1 MVSTRCRRVLTAI
14 AERNCAMDI
23 GERKKEILR
32 AVIESYVETAEP
44 VGSKTVA
51 ADIGIAVSSA
61 TIRNEMAELE
71 SMGLLE
77 QPHTSAGRIPSP
89 QGYRVYVNELMRE
102 HRLTMEETKAI
113 NTALKSRM
121 AELDRILSS
130 VGALTARLTNYP
142 AYALA
147 AASRPT
153 VISRF
158 DLIFVDPNSFIIV
171 VLLSGET
178 VKNKLVHVA
187 TPIKPE
193 VLLKLATVFNTNFT
207 GIPEEKI
214 TSKLISSCERAAGDQ
229 TGLVAAIAGFAI
241 DLLCEAKH
249 NEGYISGAMNVL
261 DHPEYRD
268 IRKAQ
273 KLISYLSDEEELL
286 RLPSPIAGDELKIT
300 IGPENLAEELRDSS
314 VVAARYD
321 IGDDMSGIIGVVG
334 PTRMDYSKVAAR
346 LSYIARGLGWVLSG
360 KPPQQLPG
368 EGKDKKLG
376 DDDFG

>member
-1 MVSTRCRRVLTAI
+1 
-14 AERNCAMDI
+14 MDI

-32 AVIESYVETAEP
+32 AVIENYVDTAEP
-44 VGSKTVA
+44 VGSKAVA
-51 ADIGIAVSSA
+51 ADIGLSISPA
-61 TIRNEMAELE
+61 TVRNEMAELE
-71 SMGLLE
+71 TMGLLE

-89 QGYRVYVNELMRE
+89 QGYRVFVNELMRE
-102 HRLTMEETKAI
+102 HRLTMEETRAI
-113 NTALKSRM
+113 NSALKSRM
-121 AELDRILSS
+121 AELDRLLSS
-130 VGALTARLTNYP
+130 VGALTARLTHYP

-147 AASRPT
+147 SAIKPT
-153 VISRF
+153 TISRF

-171 VLLSGET
+171 VLMSGET

-187 TPIKPE
+187 SPTKPE
-193 VLLKLATVFNTNFT
+193 ILLKLATVFNANFT

-214 TSKLISSCERAAGDQ
+214 TASLISSCERASGDS

-241 DLLCEAKH
+241 DTLCEAKQ
-249 NEGYISGAMNVL
+249 NEGYISGTMNVL
-261 DHPEYRD
+261 NHPEYRD
-268 IRKAQ
+268 FKKAQ
-273 KLISYLSDEEELL
+273 RLINYLSDEEELV

-300 IGPENLAEELRDSS
+300 IGPENLAEELKDSS
-314 VVAARYD
+314 VVVARYD

-360 KPPQQLPG
+360 KPHPQLPG
-368 EGKDKKLG
+368 EGKDIIRKLG

>member
-1 MVSTRCRRVLTAI
+1 
-14 AERNCAMDI
+14 MDI

-32 AVIESYVETAEP
+32 AVIENYVDTAEP
-44 VGSKTVA
+44 VGSKAVA
-51 ADIGIAVSSA
+51 ADIGLSISPA

-71 SMGLLE
+71 TMGLLE

-89 QGYRVYVNELMRE
+89 QGYRVFVNELMRE
-102 HRLTMEETKAI
+102 HRLTMEETRAI
-113 NTALKSRM
+113 NSALKSRM
-121 AELDRILSS
+121 AELDRLLSS
-130 VGALTARLTNYP
+130 VGALTARLTHYP

-147 AASRPT
+147 SAIKPT
-153 VISRF
+153 TISRF

-171 VLLSGET
+171 VLMSGET

-187 TPIKPE
+187 SPTKPE
-193 VLLKLATVFNTNFT
+193 ILLKLATVFNANFT

-214 TSKLISSCERAAGDQ
+214 TASLISSCERASGDS

-241 DLLCEAKH
+241 DTLCEAKQ
-249 NEGYISGAMNVL
+249 NEGYISGTMNVL
-261 DHPEYRD
+261 NHPEYRD
-268 IRKAQ
+268 FKKAQ
-273 KLISYLSDEEELL
+273 RLINYLSDEEELV

-300 IGPENLAEELRDSS
+300 IGPENLAEELKDSS
-314 VVAARYD
+314 VVVARYD

-360 KPPQQLPG
+360 KPHPQLPG
-368 EGKDKKLG
+368 EGKDIIRKLG